1 MLQKDPLVIFD
12 VAHNIES
19 IQSFLEYYSSLG
31 ITGKSVLIIAIQAR
45 KHIQPLVSTL
55 QKVYKHIICTEAPGR
70 NPMPAK
76 VLGEYFTNKNQI
88 EIIPNTEKAIQLG
101 LEKLKLQDGMAI
113 IGSHCLGPAVSK
125 VFKISFDK
133 Y

>member
-1 MLQKDPLVIFD
+1 
-12 VAHNIES
+12 
-19 IQSFLEYYSSLG
+19 
-31 ITGKSVLIIAIQAR
+31 
-45 KHIQPLVSTL
+45 
-55 QKVYKHIICTEAPGR
+55 
-70 NPMPAK
+70 MPAK

-101 LEKLKLQDGMAI
+101 LEKLKLQDGMAS
-113 IGSHCLGPAVSK
+113 IGSHSLGPAVSK

>member
-1 MLQKDPLVIFD
+1 MWPI
-12 VAHNIES
+12 
-19 IQSFLEYYSSLG
+19 
-31 ITGKSVLIIAIQAR
+31 
-45 KHIQPLVSTL
+45 VSTL
-55 QKVYKHIICTEAPGR
+55 QKVFEYIICTEAPGR

-76 VLGEYFTNKNQI
+76 VLGEYFTNKNQF
-88 EIIPNTEKAIQLG
+88 EIIPNTEKAIRLG
-101 LEKLKLQDGMAI
+101 LEKLKSQDGMAI